1 MFNSKKFWNERY
13 LNGGNS
19 GSGSYNHLAHFK
31 ANVINQFIK
40 NNSIKSIIDYGVGDG
55 LYKHFNSKKNSN
67 INAFKNT
74 IKKIKECGM

>member
-40 NNSIKSIIDYGVGDG
+40 NNKSI
-55 LYKHFNSKKNSN
+55 
-67 INAFKNT
+67 
-74 IKKIKECGM
+74 